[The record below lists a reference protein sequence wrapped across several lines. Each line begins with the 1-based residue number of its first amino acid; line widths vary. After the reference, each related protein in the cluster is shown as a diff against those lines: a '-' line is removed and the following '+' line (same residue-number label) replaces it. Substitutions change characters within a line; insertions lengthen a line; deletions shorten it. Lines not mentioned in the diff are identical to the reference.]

1 MWWSSASSRCAE
13 GWGRAWEQGVGPAA
27 SQARAPQD
35 LQDRD
40 VATFLGLAQDALD
53 MTFGLTDRPQL
64 FQTFGLTKDT
74 VVLFKK
80 VGQVGSGRSQ
90 GGGAGSH

>member
-1 MWWSSASSRCAE
+1 M
-13 GWGRAWEQGVGPAA
+13 GPAA

-53 MTFGLTDRPQL
+53 MTFGQATAWR
-64 FQTFGLTKDT
+64 
-74 VVLFKK
+74 VLG
-80 VGQVGSGRSQ
+80 VTWPWS
-90 GGGAGSH
+90 